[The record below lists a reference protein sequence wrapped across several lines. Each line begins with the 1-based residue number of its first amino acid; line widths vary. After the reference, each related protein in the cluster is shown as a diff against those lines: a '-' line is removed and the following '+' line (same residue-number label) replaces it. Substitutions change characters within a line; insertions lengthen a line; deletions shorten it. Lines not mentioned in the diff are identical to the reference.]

1 MVDLYELYKKGFKL
15 KKLIIFVSISF
26 ILLILAI
33 IFFKGLKMEKIFV
46 PKQLVE
52 KELPQFSAQTLFDN
66 KKFFSSHF
74 FKNEKY
80 YLINIWASWCGPC
93 RQEHPIIQNLA
104 NKNNLKILGI
114 NFKDNKKN
122 AISFLDKLG
131 NPYSEIITDKDGS
144 LSINLGAYGVPETF
158 LINKDQIIKLKFVGP
173 IKPDDYKK
181 IIKVINK

>member
-1 MVDLYELYKKGFKL
+1 M
-15 KKLIIFVSISF
+15 KKLIIFAAIFF
-26 ILLILAI
+26 ILLILAV
-33 IFFKGLKMEKIFV
+33 IFFESLKTEKTFV

-52 KELPQFSAQTLFDN
+52 TKLPKFSAQTLFDN
-66 KKFFSSHF
+66 KKFTSSSF

-93 RQEHPIIQNLA
+93 REEHPILLDLA
-104 NKNNLKILGI
+104 NKNKLKILGI

-122 AISFLDKLG
+122 AITFLDKLG

-158 LINKDQIIKLKFVGP
+158 LINKDQIITLKFVGP
-173 IKPDDYKK
+173 IKSNDYKK
-181 IIKVINK
+181 LIKIINK